1 MRENPPK
8 FNPAVLPAEFMKTF
22 EHTDSEEARHFLYP
36 GQVFVT
42 RDPIT
47 ISTILGSCAAICLWD
62 RHKKAG
68 GMNHYLLPE
77 GQGEGPNRFRY
88 GNVANPELLRQ
99 VLALGCELKYLQAKI
114 FGGSSA
120 FGNDPLQSLGSR
132 NVQLAEDFLRSAGI
146 PVMEKDVSGKAW
158 PKVGLSDFRWRNDDQ
173 EFRPSEIRMAVL
185 PMVAQTRGGIVNLA
199 DFDHE
204 AVLASFLVESEEG
217 LDLMEQALVQ
227 MESSPSDPEL
237 LHSIFRVAHSIKGN
251 ATSLELERT
260 RWVCPRCR
268 GPVGRFSGAAGAAQ
282 RRLDFTVAEGCG

>member
-8 FNPAVLPAEFMKTF
+8 FNPAVLPAEVMKTF
-22 EHTDSEEARHFLYP
+22 EPADSEEPRHFLYP

-77 GQGEGPNRFRY
+77 GQVEGPNRFRY

-99 VLALGCELKYLQAKI
+99 VLALGCEVRYLQAKV

-132 NVQLAEDFLRSAGI
+132 NVQLAEQFLRSAGI
-146 PVMEKDVSGKAW
+146 PVMERDVSGKH
-158 PKVGLSDFRWRNDDQ
+158 G
-173 EFRPSEIRMAVL
+173 
-185 PMVAQTRGGIVNLA
+185 
-199 DFDHE
+199 
-204 AVLASFLVESEEG
+204 
-217 LDLMEQALVQ
+217 
-227 MESSPSDPEL
+227 
-237 LHSIFRVAHSIKGN
+237 
-251 ATSLELERT
+251 
-260 RWVCPRCR
+260 
-268 GPVGRFSGAAGAAQ
+268 
-282 RRLDFTVAEGCG
+282 RRLVFQISNGVTTIKNFDQVK